1 MAQQM
6 ATAAYVGEA
15 SENSGT
21 SRAALPAQVHQVR
34 GQRSPGLCGSRALPL
49 RSRAARATRSAVARY
64 GLATEVEAASECTS
78 DEVLR
83 KVQQV
88 ADSQG
93 ALPEQARDVRSCQGA
108 FRAFGKC
115 RVFGLG

>member
-6 ATAAYVGEA
+6 ATAAYIGEA
-15 SENSGT
+15 AENTGT

-34 GQRSPGLCGSRALPL
+34 GQRRPGFCGSRAFPML
-49 RSRAARATRSAVARY
+49 RSRAARSAVARY
-64 GLATEVEAASECTS
+64 GLATEGVEAASECTS

-93 ALPEQARDVRSCQGA
+93 TALPEQARDGTSPRTFCCQGLSWL
-108 FRAFGKC
+108 F
-115 RVFGLG
+115 